1 MEIVIVGGGPAGL
14 QAALHCRR
22 CWPQR
27 PVTLVEAEGT
37 VGYCRPMLPQF
48 VAGQAEEEKIF
59 YLKPGE
65 DPLLTIQTGVR
76 VQSLDRQTQIL
87 RLDNQE
93 KIAYDRL
100 ILAPGGRPV
109 IPRID
114 GLDSFQGIFPVRNL
128 PEARKAREWIKPDQR
143 IIVLG
148 GGLVGVKT
156 AAYLRV
162 SGFQI
167 SLVEKEDHLL
177 PQALKGEAAKV
188 VEDHLRRIGI
198 RLYLGQ
204 TLKYA
209 EGEKGFLRSVNLD
222 GAAVRCETMLITV
235 GSVPQVDFLE
245 SSGLL
250 EEGKLLVSPAL
261 RTRDAKI
268 FAAGD
273 AVTISTSE
281 GRHLTPW
288 TWPQAVSQGKLAAE
302 NLYRVNP
309 VALKVLT
316 RPNSMNLQGLS
327 LAMLGAQPVGSEEI
341 SYGSLA
347 AGSLRQAFLSD
358 GRLIGGALL
367 GDISAAGP
375 LHYLIFNGRN
385 AGSEI
390 KKLIKPLLQAIPPNP
405 LDYGRRRRRARFAL
419 TKEDKEQC

>member
-27 PVTLVEAEGT
+27 PVTLIEAEGT

-48 VAGQAEEEKIF
+48 MAGQVEEEKIS

-65 DPLLTIQTGVR
+65 DPLLTVRTGVK
-76 VQSLDRQTQIL
+76 VQSLDRQSQML
-87 RLDNQE
+87 YLDNQE
-93 KIAYDRL
+93 KITYDRL
-100 ILAPGGRPV
+100 ILSPGGRAI

-114 GLDSFQGIFPVRNL
+114 GLDSLQGIFPVRNL
-128 PEARKAREWIKPDQR
+128 PEAKKAQKWIKQDQR

-177 PQALKGEAAKV
+177 PQALKGDAARV
-188 VEDHLRRIGI
+188 VEDHLRRTGI

-204 TLKYA
+204 TLKYV
-209 EGEKGFLRSVNLD
+209 EGENGFLRSVNLD
-222 GAAVRCETMLITV
+222 GTGVPCETVLITV
-235 GSVPQVDFLE
+235 GSVPNVAFLE

-250 EEGKLLVSPAL
+250 EEGNLLVSPAL
-261 RTRDAKI
+261 RTRDARI

-281 GRHLTPW
+281 GKQLTPW

-302 NLYRVNP
+302 NLYRPNP

-327 LAMLGAQPVGSEEI
+327 IAMLGARAEGSEEI

-347 AGSLRQAFLSD
+347 ARSLRQAFLLN

-367 GDISAAGP
+367 GDVSAVGP
-375 LHYLIFNGRN
+375 LHYLIFNGRD
-385 AGSEI
+385 AGSEVP
-390 KKLIKPLLQAIPPNP
+390 KLIMPLLQAIPPNP
-405 LDYGRRRRRARFAL
+405 LDYGKRRRRACFPL
-419 TKEDKEQC
+419 TKEDKKQC